1 MDLCNFAP
9 GAGKV
14 VPRFKP
20 LTCMVSKL
28 MYVLCSIEHC
38 DLKHTFRIFVVVY
51 NNPSFKSWKIIFWKL
66 SIVGSVFGAE
76 IFWEIKWYR
85 ETENC
90 QKSQI
95 GPSTPHVAIAVNLQQ
110 PSFWDSRQETIVF
123 KFNRHLYIDKNKKS
137 SPNLSSTGLKGSPPN
152 L

>member
-14 VPRFKP
+14 VPRFKL

-51 NNPSFKSWKIIFWKL
+51 NNPSFQKLKDHILKI
-66 SIVGSVFGAE
+66 V
-76 IFWEIKWYR
+76 YR
-85 ETENC
+85 GVCVWGGNFL
-90 QKSQI
+90 
-95 GPSTPHVAIAVNLQQ
+95 G
-110 PSFWDSRQETIVF
+110 
-123 KFNRHLYIDKNKKS
+123 NKVI
-137 SPNLSSTGLKGSPPN
+137 
-152 L
+152 